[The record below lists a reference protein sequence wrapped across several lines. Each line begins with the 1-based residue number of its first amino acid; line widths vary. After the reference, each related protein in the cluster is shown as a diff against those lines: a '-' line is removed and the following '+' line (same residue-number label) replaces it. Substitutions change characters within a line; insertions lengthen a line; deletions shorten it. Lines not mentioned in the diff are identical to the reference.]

1 MYTSSIFYFAGI
13 LPKNTSM
20 NIILTRS
27 KPEFYL
33 VSQFE
38 GMYQVTLKKCHLYI
52 DRIMV
57 KPELDEHVTS
67 YWSRN
72 PKELVV

>member
-1 MYTSSIFYFAGI
+1 M

-38 GMYQVTLKKCHLYI
+38 ETYKVILKKCHLYI
-52 DRIMV
+52 NRIMV
-57 KPELDEHVTS
+57 KPDLDEHVTS
-67 YWSRN
+67 YWTRN
-72 PKELVV
+72 PKELV